1 MGLIQPRT
9 DPSKLL
15 RAATAVFR
23 SAFHLG
29 GWARTSP
36 CRPRYLRSAGPARQR
51 WTASRQRF
59 DSRAWIGHELRI
71 LSDCKLQI
79 IRKYCLDQITSWDK
93 EQNDNKKKT
102 TVNNCQLLV
111 NISRRNSQNVSTL
124 STTWRQMFTNIWPT
138 SCTRRNWFHKLDTWW
153 LTFCRKMPC
162 FHCFCVMSGF
172 GAIQNV

>member
-1 MGLIQPRT
+1 MHRLFSTKSERNSECGMHEQTNRVEIVNDTLYCSTFSLITERLNFRLKTERCLIDWLIQPRT

-79 IRKYCLDQITSWDK
+79 IRKSFFGP
-93 EQNDNKKKT
+93 DNKLGQGTK
-102 TVNNCQLLV
+102 
-111 NISRRNSQNVSTL
+111 
-124 STTWRQMFTNIWPT
+124 
-138 SCTRRNWFHKLDTWW
+138 WW
-153 LTFCRKMPC
+153 
-162 FHCFCVMSGF
+162 
-172 GAIQNV
+172 